1 MSKNNQNSA
10 AQRKSGDKAIVAA
23 LIVVAILIVG
33 VFAISIF
40 QNIRT
45 NSGAYLRAQ
54 IAASTNNTAVE
65 GEEDN
70 SIEVDGAMM
79 TYFFNEYYNSFLNY
93 YGSYISYIGLDTST
107 SLKYQYTSEDQTETW
122 FDYIMSGAQQ
132 NVSGLLTI
140 NKAAIADGFS
150 LTDAEKAAIKARA
163 KDMDASLYGTGVKKD
178 DIYNAL
184 CIQALAY
191 KYQIAKELEL
201 APSEETI
208 NQYYENDINS
218 YRFID
223 ILAFSLNYIDPE
235 STEDSTA
242 TLTKEEAT
250 AYIEK
255 LAAATDAESFKELAR
270 EATLAAEPE
279 IPDEDL
285 NNRIDALATE
295 GKTYSDDDFS
305 NWAFGED
312 AALNATYTEDD
323 EENSAFIVYMLTKT
337 PYRSEADT
345 VNVRHILLIASE
357 EKELEKARK
366 KAEDILADFKAGEA
380 TAEEFGLLALEYS
393 EDTGSCYSGGLYNN
407 VAPGE
412 MVEAFDAWCFD
423 ESRVPGDTG
432 IVETEYGVHVMYYVD
447 DGLTDWQASV
457 SVDIINE
464 ALTALSTEWEA
475 AYTVEFDPNVLAA
488 IPG

>member
-10 AQRKSGDKAIVAA
+10 AKRASGDKAIVAA
-23 LIVVAILIVG
+23 LIIIAILVVG
-33 VFAISIF
+33 VFAVSIF

-45 NSGAYLRAQ
+45 SSGAYLRAQ
-54 IAASTNNTAVE
+54 VAASTNNTAVE
-65 GEEDN
+65 GEADN

-79 TYFFNEYYNSFLNY
+79 NYFFNENYNNFLNY
-93 YGSYISYIGLDTST
+93 YGSYISYIGLDPSI
-107 SLKYQYTSEDQTETW
+107 SLKYQYTSEEQTETW
-122 FDYIMSGAQQ
+122 FDYIMSGAKQ
-132 NVSGLLTI
+132 NVSSLLTI

-150 LTDAEKAAIKARA
+150 LTDAEKTAIKART
-163 KDMDASLYGTGVKKD
+163 KDMDTSLYGKGVKKD

-184 CIQALAY
+184 CIEALAY

-208 NQYYENDINS
+208 TKYYEKDVKNYQFVDA
-218 YRFID
+218 
-223 ILAFSLNYIDPE
+223 LTFSLNYIDPE
-235 STEDSTA
+235 STEKTTA
-242 TLTKEEAT
+242 TLTKEEAKE
-250 AYIEK
+250 YIDK
-255 LAAATDAESFKELAR
+255 LAAATDAESFKTLAK

-279 IPDEDL
+279 IPEENL
-285 NNRIDALATE
+285 NSRIKALETI

-305 NWAFGED
+305 KWAFGEE
-312 AALNATYTEDD
+312 AAANATYTEDSEAD
-323 EENSAFIVYMLTKT
+323 SAFTVYMLTKT

-345 VNVRHILLIASE
+345 VNVRHILLVAND
-357 EKELEKARK
+357 EKAMTKAHK
-366 KAEDILADFKAGEA
+366 KAEEILADFKAGDA
-380 TAEEFGLLALEYS
+380 TAEAFGLLALEYS
-393 EDTGSCYSGGLYNN
+393 EDTGSSYSGGLYNN

-457 SVDIINE
+457 SLDIINE